1 MNGTTIKKITS
12 SLKNETIN
20 HNKKSLDSS
29 GAFQAK
35 QALESVSC
43 IFKVFDDIRQD
54 NLALQVIR
62 LFKDIFKKS
71 GLDLYL
77 YPYRTIS
84 NRTGKDGDI
93 GGIIECVPNSIS
105 RDQMGKTHKCNLF
118 EYFIGKFGQVDSPE
132 FQIARDN
139 FIKSQAAYSVVS
151 YILQIKD
158 RHNGN
163 ILIDESGHIVHID
176 FGFIFD
182 ISPAHNM
189 RFESADFKLTM

>member
-1 MNGTTIKKITS
+1 MGDMRTIKKSI
-12 SLKNETIN
+12 
-20 HNKKSLDSS
+20 DSS
-29 GAFQAK
+29 IGYEK
-35 QALESVSC
+35 QSLESVSC

-54 NLALQVIR
+54 NLALQIIR
-62 LFKDIFKKS
+62 LFKEIFKKV
-71 GLDLYL
+71 GLDLFL

-84 NRTGKDGDI
+84 NRSGVNGDI

-118 EYFIGKFGQVDSPE
+118 EYFQGKFGQVDSPE

-139 FIKSQAAYSVVS
+139 FIKSQAAYSVAS

-163 ILIDESGHIVHID
+163 ILIDESGHLVHID

-182 ISPAHNM
+182 ISPANNM
-189 RFESADFKLTM
+189 KFESADFKLTMFLFFLFFLLLFIGK

>member
-1 MNGTTIKKITS
+1 MDKKFTS
-12 SLKNETIN
+12 SMKRETVGDMRNLKKSIDSSVNLE
-20 HNKKSLDSS
+20 KKSL
-29 GAFQAK
+29 
-35 QALESVSC
+35 EPVSC

-54 NLALQVIR
+54 NLALQIIR
-62 LFKDIFKKS
+62 LFKEIFKKV

-84 NRTGKDGDI
+84 NRSGSNGDI

-118 EYFIGKFGQVDSPE
+118 EYFQGKFGQVDSPE

-139 FIKSQAAYSVVS
+139 FIKSQAAYSVAS
-151 YILQIKD
+151 YILQVKD

-182 ISPAHNM
+182 ISPANNM
-189 RFESADFKLTM
+189 KFENAEFKLTM